1 MIHKRLRANNIFVD
15 RETVQV
21 ALKLLSREGVALR
34 QVDQFH
40 E

>member
-1 MIHKRLRANNIFVD
+1 MIHKRLCASNIFVD

-21 ALKLLSREGVALR
+21 TLKLLSREGVALR